1 MLLQSVHSTAD
12 SMILFNNLS
21 VTLEPPNGTPCYRGK
36 SKFPTT
42 NVKFIQAP
50 LFLISFLTDL
60 LLAYTASSKLA
71 SLLLLKQ
78 GKWSYSRLKALVFL
92 SSQYRTLFPNIFILL
107 APSEN
112 IFANLTFPYPCQ
124 TFHVGR
130 RPGRNE
136 LVAQI
141 CDHQGLFAK
150 AV

>member
-1 MLLQSVHSTAD
+1 MTTSHYLHSYHFDPSHSHLQPELRLLQLSLPHVPLQSVYSTAD

-21 VTLEPPNGTPCYRGK
+21 VTLEPPNGTPFYRGK

-42 NVKFIQAP
+42 NLKFIQAP

-78 GKWSYSRLKALVFL
+78 GKWSYSCLKALVFL

-107 APSEN
+107 AP
-112 IFANLTFPYPCQ
+112 F
-124 TFHVGR
+124 
-130 RPGRNE
+130 
-136 LVAQI
+136 
-141 CDHQGLFAK
+141 
-150 AV
+150 